1 MHIHVAA
8 FLLALAAMPGPAM
21 PPSAAFAQAAQAAS
35 NPDQSGSTG
44 GQAQQDFTIVNSTGH
59 IVTALNVS
67 PSDEDTWGE
76 NILGGDKLGNGES
89 AQISFDRGEKACVWD
104 IRATYEDGDTT
115 DARGVNLCQVTTVT
129 LTAP

>member
-1 MHIHVAA
+1 MRIRVAA
-8 FLLALAAMPGPAM
+8 FLLALIAMPGPVM
-21 PPSAAFAQAAQAAS
+21 PPGAVSAQTAPAAS
-35 NPDQSGSTG
+35 SPDQGGSTS
-44 GQAQQDFTIVNSTGH
+44 GQGRQDFTLVNSTGH

-89 AQISFDRGEKACVWD
+89 AQITFDRGEKACVWD
-104 IRATYEDGDTT
+104 IRATYDDGDTT

>member
-1 MHIHVAA
+1 
-8 FLLALAAMPGPAM
+8 M
-21 PPSAAFAQAAQAAS
+21 PPSAAFAQMVPAAS
-35 NPDQSGSTG
+35 NPDQGGSTG
-44 GQAQQDFTIVNSTGH
+44 DQAQQDFTIVNSTGH

-89 AQISFDRGEKACVWD
+89 AQIAFDRGEKACVWD

-115 DARGVNLCQVTTVT
+115 DARGVNLCQVATVT